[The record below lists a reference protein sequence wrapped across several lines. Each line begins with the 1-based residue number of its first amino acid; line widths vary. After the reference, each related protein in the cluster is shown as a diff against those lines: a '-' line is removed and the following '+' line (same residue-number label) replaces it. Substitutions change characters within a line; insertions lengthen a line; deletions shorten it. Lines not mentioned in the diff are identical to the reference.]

1 MVTYLWTRYMRKIVT
16 SCTYTTFYFL
26 TGEITFRH
34 LLTSMP
40 FGNDIV
46 AVTVNG
52 TTLKSAFE
60 NSALSKSDT
69 AMSGRFLQHSGGF
82 KKAKFLA

>member
-1 MVTYLWTRYMRKIVT
+1 MTKTVT

-69 AMSGRFLQHSGGF
+69 SMSGRFLQHSGGYTN
-82 KKAKFLA
+82 AKFKVP